1 VNLRNFIIA
10 LLFLALA
17 PALAYGVVH
26 AWCPPLVAPV
36 LWIGLLLVV
45 FLFERQRY
53 APRTAATGG
62 WQATGE
68 KFIDPQSGTATQ
80 VFVNPQ
86 TGERDY
92 RPI

>member
-1 VNLRNFIIA
+1 MTLRNVIIA

-26 AWCPPLVAPV
+26 SWCPGWAAPV
-36 LWIGLLLVV
+36 IWIGLLLIV

-53 APRTAATGG
+53 TPQFAPSANWRP
-62 WQATGE
+62 TGE
-68 KFIDPQSGTATQ
+68 KFVDPQTGEATQ
-80 VFVNPQ
+80 VYLNPN

-92 RPI
+92 RPL